1 MSQGCEA
8 TPPIPADCPI
18 LANRDTI
25 TGLSRSVVRAIRRI
39 KQDLNACDKCP
50 ASENC
55 VVLREFNSQISAAI
69 QEIQDEWDLASAVI
83 RSAE

>member
-1 MSQGCEA
+1 MSKGGKA
-8 TPPIPADCPI
+8 APPIPADCPI

-25 TGLSRSVVRAIRRI
+25 TGLSRSMVRTIRRI

-55 VVLREFNSQISAAI
+55 VVLREFNSQISVTI
-69 QEIQDEWDLASAVI
+69 QEIQDEWGLASAVI
-83 RSAE
+83 RSPE

>member
-1 MSQGCEA
+1 MSQDCEA
-8 TPPIPADCPI
+8 TPIPADCPI
-18 LANRDTI
+18 LANREAI
-25 TGLSRSVVRAIRRI
+25 TGLSRSMVRTIRRI

-55 VVLREFNSQISAAI
+55 VVLREFNSQISVAI

-83 RSAE
+83 RSPE

>member
-1 MSQGCEA
+1 MSKGGEA

-25 TGLSRSVVRAIRRI
+25 TGLSRSMVRTIRRI

-55 VVLREFNSQISAAI
+55 VVLREFNRQISVAI

-83 RSAE
+83 RSPE

>member
-1 MSQGCEA
+1 MSQGSEA
-8 TPPIPADCPI
+8 APPIPADCPI

-25 TGLSRSVVRAIRRI
+25 TGLSRSMVRTIRRI

-55 VVLREFNSQISAAI
+55 VVLQHCFARLVNLSTI
-69 QEIQDEWDLASAVI
+69 DYP
-83 RSAE
+83 

>member
-8 TPPIPADCPI
+8 TPIPTDCPI
-18 LANRDTI
+18 LANREAI
-25 TGLSRSVVRAIRRI
+25 TSLSRSMVRTIRRI

-55 VVLREFNSQISAAI
+55 VVLREFNNQISVAI
-69 QEIQDEWDLASAVI
+69 QEIQDEWDLTSAVI
-83 RSAE
+83 RSPE

>member
-1 MSQGCEA
+1 MSQGGEG
-8 TPPIPADCPI
+8 TPIPADCPI

-25 TGLSRSVVRAIRRI
+25 TGLSRSMVRTIRRI

-55 VVLREFNSQISAAI
+55 VVLREFNSQISGAI

-83 RSAE
+83 RSVE

>member
-1 MSQGCEA
+1 MSQGGKA
-8 TPPIPADCPI
+8 PPPIPADCPI

-25 TGLSRSVVRAIRRI
+25 TGLSRSMVRTIRRI

-55 VVLREFNSQISAAI
+55 VVLREFNSQISVAI

-83 RSAE
+83 RTSE

>member
-1 MSQGCEA
+1 MSKGGEA
-8 TPPIPADCPI
+8 APIPADCPI

-25 TGLSRSVVRAIRRI
+25 TGLSRSMVRTIRRI

-55 VVLREFNSQISAAI
+55 VVLREFNSQISVAI

>member
-1 MSQGCEA
+1 M
-8 TPPIPADCPI
+8 
-18 LANRDTI
+18 
-25 TGLSRSVVRAIRRI
+25 VRTIRRI

-55 VVLREFNSQISAAI
+55 VVLREFNSQISVAI

-83 RSAE
+83 RSSE

>member
-1 MSQGCEA
+1 MSQDCEA
-8 TPPIPADCPI
+8 TPIPADCPI
-18 LANRDTI
+18 LANREAF
-25 TGLSRSVVRAIRRI
+25 TGLSRSMVRTIRRI

-55 VVLREFNSQISAAI
+55 VVLREFNSQISVAI

-83 RSAE
+83 RSPE

>member
-1 MSQGCEA
+1 MSKGGEA
-8 TPPIPADCPI
+8 TPPIPADCPS

-25 TGLSRSVVRAIRRI
+25 TGLSRSMVRTIRRI

-55 VVLREFNSQISAAI
+55 VVLREFNSQISVAI

-83 RSAE
+83 RSPE

>member
-1 MSQGCEA
+1 MSKGGEA

-25 TGLSRSVVRAIRRI
+25 TGLSRSMVRTIRRI

-55 VVLREFNSQISAAI
+55 VVLREFNSQISVAI

-83 RSAE
+83 RSTE

>member
-1 MSQGCEA
+1 MSQDCEA
-8 TPPIPADCPI
+8 APPIPADCPI
-18 LANRDTI
+18 LANREAI
-25 TGLSRSVVRAIRRI
+25 TGLSRSMVRTIRRI
-39 KQDLNACDKCP
+39 KQDLNACGKCP

-55 VVLREFNSQISAAI
+55 VVLREFNSQISVAI

>member
-1 MSQGCEA
+1 MSKGGET

-25 TGLSRSVVRAIRRI
+25 TGLSRSMVRTIRRI
-39 KQDLNACDKCP
+39 KQDLKPCDKCP

-55 VVLREFNSQISAAI
+55 VVLREFNSQISVAI

>member
-1 MSQGCEA
+1 MSQDCAA

-18 LANRDTI
+18 LANREAI
-25 TGLSRSVVRAIRRI
+25 TGLSRSMVRTIRRI

-55 VVLREFNSQISAAI
+55 VVLREFNSQISVAI

>member
-1 MSQGCEA
+1 MSQDCVA
-8 TPPIPADCPI
+8 IQIPADCPI

-25 TGLSRSVVRAIRRI
+25 TGLSRSMVRTIRRI

-55 VVLREFNSQISAAI
+55 VVLREFNSQISVAI

-83 RSAE
+83 RSPE

>member
-1 MSQGCEA
+1 MSQDCEA

-18 LANRDTI
+18 LANREAI
-25 TGLSRSVVRAIRRI
+25 AGLSRSMVRTIRRI

-55 VVLREFNSQISAAI
+55 VVLREFNSQISVAI

-83 RSAE
+83 RSPE

>member
-1 MSQGCEA
+1 MSQDCEA
-8 TPPIPADCPI
+8 TPPILADCPI
-18 LANRDTI
+18 LANREAI
-25 TGLSRSVVRAIRRI
+25 TGLSRSMVRTIRRI

-55 VVLREFNSQISAAI
+55 VVLREFNSHISVAI

-83 RSAE
+83 RSPE

>member
-1 MSQGCEA
+1 M
-8 TPPIPADCPI
+8 
-18 LANRDTI
+18 
-25 TGLSRSVVRAIRRI
+25 VRTIRRI

-55 VVLREFNSQISAAI
+55 VVLREFNSQISVAI

>member
-1 MSQGCEA
+1 MNKGGEA
-8 TPPIPADCPI
+8 APIPADCPI

-25 TGLSRSVVRAIRRI
+25 TGLSRSMVRTIRRI

-55 VVLREFNSQISAAI
+55 VVLREFNSQISVAI

>member
-8 TPPIPADCPI
+8 TQIPADCPI

-25 TGLSRSVVRAIRRI
+25 TGLSRSMVRTIRRI

-55 VVLREFNSQISAAI
+55 VVLREFNSQISVAI

-83 RSAE
+83 RSPEE